1 MSHISFCH
9 CELNFTNS
17 WPSLVFVFPQA
28 GKKAKKTSHSS
39 GGKENAKKQRAFT
52 AQKERELNIS
62 SQHDELVITQILGS
76 CPEPEN
82 LTEKAVPDLK
92 TVPAH
97 PHFGGKQPKQHKP
110 LKCISV
116 VCREE
121 KDELKEQLEDLRQEL
136 DSTLMELAETK
147 EELGE

>member
-1 MSHISFCH
+1 M
-9 CELNFTNS
+9 
-17 WPSLVFVFPQA
+17 
-28 GKKAKKTSHSS
+28 
-39 GGKENAKKQRAFT
+39 
-52 AQKERELNIS
+52 
-62 SQHDELVITQILGS
+62 ITQILGS
-76 CPEPEN
+76 CPEPE
-82 LTEKAVPDLK
+82 TAIPASK

-97 PHFGGKQPKQHKP
+97 PHFGGKQSKQHKP

-136 DSTLMELAETK
+136 DSTLRELEETK